1 MSPPVYPATR
11 AFPGGVIAGLAVS
24 LVFLNHPA
32 PSWAQNAAPAKT
44 SWYGEAGLG
53 GEYDSNVSVDEV
65 DVSSGQSDYGV
76 IADLKL
82 GLRHKFTDRTEA
94 SVNYDV
100 SQSRY
105 SEFSRVDRLTQI
117 LGADLSTQIGRTSA
131 GVSAYFI
138 DSQLDSED
146 FLQYTRLSP
155 SLSRFLSQR
164 WFGRTAY
171 VYSERELEGRSQRN
185 ARTNAGEVDLY
196 YFHRGLRSYANIGY
210 RYRYEDAVA
219 PELDF
224 RAHALK
230 LRYIRRFD
238 IMQRKAKA
246 EVAMRYEVRNYR
258 FEEPTIDAP
267 RDDNRLRWKV
277 DFELPLTE
285 RFTWQVYYSYGDY
298 SSNLPRADFTQT
310 IFGSRLQFAW

>member
-1 MSPPVYPATR
+1 MILSVHSAPKAVLGGLVAVPISCLVLLSHPLPAQAQET
-11 AFPGGVIAGLAVS
+11 
-24 LVFLNHPA
+24 
-32 PSWAQNAAPAKT
+32 PSKKT

-65 DVSSGQSDYGV
+65 DVSSGQSDYAV

-82 GLRHKFTDRTEA
+82 GLRQTFSDKTEG
-94 SVNYDV
+94 SINYDV

-117 LGADLSTQIGRTSA
+117 LGADLSTQIKGTSA
-131 GVSAYFI
+131 SVSAYYI
-138 DSQLDSED
+138 DSQLDGED

-155 SLSRFLSQR
+155 SLARFLSQR

-171 VYSERELEGRSQRN
+171 VYSERELDGRSQRN

-210 RYRYEDAVA
+210 RYRDEDAVA

-230 LRYIRRFD
+230 VRYIRRFD
-238 IMQRKAKA
+238 VMNRKAKA
-246 EVAMRYEVRNYR
+246 EVAMRYELRDYR
-258 FEEPTIDAP
+258 FEEPTIGVP
-267 RDDNRLRWKV
+267 RDDNRLRWKL
-277 DFELPLTE
+277 DFELPLTDK
-285 RFTWQVYYSYGDY
+285 FTWQVYYSYGDY
-298 SSNLPRADFTQT
+298 ASNLPRADFTQT
-310 IFGSRLQFAW
+310 IFGSRLQFTW